1 MIFKLFSVVLN
12 KEGIFG
18 EGYILV
24 VVVLW
29 LEVGEKVLKKPK
41 YEELK
46 FRVVFFQNNGHL
58 ITPPYIHMLREKCG
72 TCSSK

>member
-41 YEELK
+41 YDKLK
-46 FRVVFFQNNGHL
+46 FRVFF
-58 ITPPYIHMLREKCG
+58 
-72 TCSSK
+72 SKIMATL